1 MTISLERYWI
11 NGVVIQEIKNIEV
24 KIYYKKVNRESK
36 TIIYHNFVIYTFKI
50 NSFELTKLIK
60 QISRE
65 SNVKN

>member
-1 MTISLERYWI
+1 MALLYKRL
-11 NGVVIQEIKNIEV
+11 
-24 KIYYKKVNRESK
+24 KILKLKTYYKKVNRESK

-60 QISRE
+60 QISCE